1 MNKETLDKNL
11 KPVFPLW
18 VRIVLILLAYT
29 IVAGL
34 FQVIGM
40 YITGVP
46 IDDLEALENLTMNQ
60 LLVTQVL
67 SAIATV
73 LVVYLFRRYMD
84 KKSMHSLGFSLA
96 HRGADIFWAMVLAFV
111 MIAGATLVLYLLGY
125 IELVVNDFS
134 LVTLSMS
141 LLLFVS
147 VSLSEEVLIRGY
159 ILNNLMTSMNKYMA
173 LVLSATIFTL
183 FHLFNLHLS
192 VLSVVNLFIAG
203 ILLGTAYIYTKNLWF
218 SISLHT
224 FWNFFQGSIFGY
236 PVSGQKVDS
245 ILQLK
250 YIENNT
256 IITGGDFGFE
266 GSILSTIVTVVLI
279 LTIIWFYENKLYTK
293 SSHQ

>member
-34 FQVIGM
+34 FQGIGM

-67 SAIATV
+67 SAIAAV

-96 HRGADIFWAMVLAFV
+96 HRGADIFWSMVLAFV
-111 MIAGATLVLYLLGY
+111 MIAGVTLVLYLLGY

-134 LVTLSMS
+134 IITLGMS

-173 LVLSATIFTL
+173 LVMSAMIFTL
-183 FHLFNLHLS
+183 FHLFNPHLS
-192 VLSVVNLFIAG
+192 VLSVLNLFIGG

-218 SISLHT
+218 SIALHT
-224 FWNFFQGSIFGY
+224 FWNFFQGAIFGY

-250 YIENNT
+250 YIGNN
-256 IITGGDFGFE
+256 IMITGGDFGFE
-266 GSILSTIVTVVLI
+266 GSILSTIVTLMLI
-279 LTIIWFYENKLYTK
+279 MLIVWFYENKLLK
-293 SSHQ
+293 SPNR